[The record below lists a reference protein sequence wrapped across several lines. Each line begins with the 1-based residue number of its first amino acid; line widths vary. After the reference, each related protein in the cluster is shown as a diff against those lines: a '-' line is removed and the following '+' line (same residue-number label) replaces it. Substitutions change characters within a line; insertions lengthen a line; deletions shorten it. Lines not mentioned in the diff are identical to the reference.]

1 MKVKDLLNKYYE
13 KFKNEYEPLPRK
25 LSELDSKIKTERY
38 RLIDI
43 GVMFPDNPNYHD
55 RDKCSNFKY
64 LKWQYNH
71 EKEKALKLKNNMI
84 KLNKILNNNEQLISL
99 KRNKLTDFA
108 YNKIILGIGKSA
120 VSNSNSSI
128 NGDIKGS
135 IGGSSFLGFGSVGGN
150 IKGYIDGESS
160 ANYEEYILVKYKYN
174 LDFEI
179 EEFLFNV
186 YDYINE

>member
-1 MKVKDLLNKYYE
+1 MKK
-13 KFKNEYEPLPRK
+13 
-25 LSELDSKIKTERY
+25 
-38 RLIDI
+38 
-43 GVMFPDNPNYHD
+43 
-55 RDKCSNFKY
+55 
-64 LKWQYNH
+64 
-71 EKEKALKLKNNMI
+71 KALKLKNNMI

-108 YNKIILGIGKSA
+108 YNKIILDIGKSA
-120 VSNSNSSI
+120 VGNSNSSI

-135 IGGSSFLGFGSVGGN
+135 IGGSSFLGFGSMGGN
-150 IKGYIDGESS
+150 IKGCVNGESS

-179 EEFLFNV
+179 EEFLFNI